1 MKRTVLWIVIV
12 EFVLFIA
19 IFVVYVHQDFA
30 TLVCNIHTLHHTVHM
45 AAETNHYHKAH
56 NMFN

>member
-45 AAETNHYHKAH
+45 AAETNH
-56 NMFN
+56 